1 MQHTSHRSVTAVL
14 EGLPYTTKLTTRG
27 LDLVADEPLDHGGQD
42 LGFRPHELLLSALAS
57 CTAITL
63 RMYADRKQ
71 WNVAPIGVTVS
82 MDRTQSGA
90 SIDTRI
96 HLEIDLPQHLS
107 EEQKARM
114 LQIARSCPVHRTL
127 ESPIQ
132 LSAGLKA

>member
-71 WNVAPIGVTVS
+71 WNVAPIGVTVT
-82 MDRTQSGA
+82 MERTQSGS

-107 EEQKARM
+107 DEQRARM

-127 ESPIQ
+127 ESPIH